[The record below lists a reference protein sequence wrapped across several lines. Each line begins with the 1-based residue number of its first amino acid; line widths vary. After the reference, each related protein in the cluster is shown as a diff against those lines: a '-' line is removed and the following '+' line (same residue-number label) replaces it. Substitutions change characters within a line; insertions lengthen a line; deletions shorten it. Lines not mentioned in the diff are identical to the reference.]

1 MTHIGKQFA
10 VVAVLAALLGAAA
23 VLFVTRPAYAQ
34 IPEPDKVRFRL
45 VGDEPIAS
53 PDGRSFVAG
62 WKIVVLQ
69 DQLSGQC
76 HIAFLSGSAISVG
89 DAGVCP

>member
-1 MTHIGKQFA
+1 MVKQFTA
-10 VVAVLAALLGAAA
+10 VAALAASLGAGAA
-23 VLFVTRPAYAQ
+23 LFVSRPAAAQ

-69 DQLSGQC
+69 DQASGQC
-76 HIAFLSGSAISVG
+76 HIAFLSGTALAVS